1 MLILLL
7 IVDNCQQQ
15 LIVSDNK
22 QNRNERATQH
32 QERLDG
38 QPNEPSDL
46 PYRFTDII
54 YYLVKKNP

>member
-15 LIVSDNK
+15 LIVS
-22 QNRNERATQH
+22 EWTCYTTSG
-32 QERLDG
+32 RLDG
-38 QPNEPSDL
+38 QPNQPSDL